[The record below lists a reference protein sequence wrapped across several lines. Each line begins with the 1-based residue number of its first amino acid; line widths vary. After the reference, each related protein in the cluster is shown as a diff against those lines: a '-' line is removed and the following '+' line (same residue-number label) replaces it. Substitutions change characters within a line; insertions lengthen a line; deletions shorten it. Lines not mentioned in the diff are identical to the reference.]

1 LRGSGF
7 RLSEEEIMALRK
19 IHIIDDDPDF
29 RMRLEFFLSRIGY
42 DVMTSKSAEEGLK
55 SCFENPPHVVLM
67 EVALPGMN
75 GYDAC
80 SRIKGEPTTQ
90 RTSVLL
96 VTSRPAAEIM
106 NKGPMAC
113 ADFFISKPVDP
124 NNIGADLFILFEN
137 GFKLNEKALSTLRV
151 AKRIPEFSETTTT
164 GYGRHDPSIPRI
176 QAPVRSIAR
185 EKPAVA
191 GPSASPRAAMKPA
204 MSESDRRAGT
214 VAERPA
220 SPSSAAPKDRFDS
233 DDAGFDSEF
242 DKIPAAEGK
251 PAPRSASASDLQQ
264 VHDLL
269 RALKKSLKDTS
280 QRLDAVLQYIDVI
293 DEG

>member
-1 LRGSGF
+1 
-7 RLSEEEIMALRK
+7 MAQRK

-42 DVMTSKSAEEGLK
+42 DVMTSKSAEEGMK
-55 SCFENPPHVVLM
+55 SCFKNPPHVVLM
-67 EVALPGMN
+67 EVSLPGMN

-80 SRIKGEPTTQ
+80 SRIKGEPSTQ
-90 RTSVLL
+90 RTSVVL
-96 VTSRPAAEIM
+96 VTDRPTAEIL

-113 ADFFISKPVDP
+113 ADYYISKPVDP

-137 GFKLNEKALSTLRV
+137 GFNLNEKVLGTLRV
-151 AKRIPEFSETTTT
+151 AKRIPEFSEMTTT

-176 QAPVRSIAR
+176 EPPVRSLAR
-185 EKPAVA
+185 ERQAP
-191 GPSASPRAAMKPA
+191 GGTGASPKMAAKPDQ
-204 MSESDRRAGT
+204 SGSDRRVGA
-214 VAERPA
+214 VAEKPE
-220 SPSSAAPKDRFDS
+220 SSASVATAPDLDS

-242 DKIPAAEGK
+242 ERITATSEGK
-251 PAPRSASASDLQQ
+251 TASKSGSASDLQQ

-280 QRLDAVLQYIDVI
+280 QRLDAILQYIDVI
-293 DEG
+293 DEE